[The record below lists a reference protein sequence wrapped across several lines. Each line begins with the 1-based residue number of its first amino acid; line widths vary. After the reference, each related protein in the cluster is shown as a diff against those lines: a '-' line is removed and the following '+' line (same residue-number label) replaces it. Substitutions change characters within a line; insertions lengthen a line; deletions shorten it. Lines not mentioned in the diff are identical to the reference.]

1 MSGVLCSGSNQIH
14 SGSFIVVSTRDI
26 ERILV
31 LDEVR
36 PIKSIAYMI
45 TGFVICYLAYI
56 KTLNKGLSFLAF
68 LMSIIAYMLGLCV
81 ILFVVI
87 FTLKIGKIRK
97 IGKDNDFSVNEKD

>member
-1 MSGVLCSGSNQIH
+1 MIKEKVQVI
-14 SGSFIVVSTRDI
+14 FI
-26 ERILV
+26 
-31 LDEVR
+31 
-36 PIKSIAYMI
+36 SIAYMI